1 MPKIIFHPE
10 ISSEIKA
17 SYSWY
22 QEQAAGLGDDFIVE
36 LESAY
41 EAITELPETWP
52 KFQKG
57 FRRFLLTRFPYSIV
71 YKDTNE
77 NIFVVAVM
85 HNSRKPGYWLGRV

>member
-71 YKDTNE
+71 YKHTAE
-77 NIFVVAVM
+77 NIFVIAVM
-85 HNSRKPGYWLGRV
+85 HNSRKPGYWLSRI